1 MTRKKDV
8 VKVYKPV
15 FLVDEHGEVV
25 RRFANADMAAAEL
38 GMTRQAVQYHCQNR
52 TRKNLRY
59 AESMGEV
66 MADREVWCKWC
77 RSFSKGMHDAD
88 KGWCMRHK
96 AQRKFF
102 STCGEFTLDGK
113 YDTKRFVR

>member
-25 RRFANADMAAAEL
+25 RRFANADMAAEEL

-77 RSFSKGMHDAD
+77 Q
-88 KGWCMRHK
+88 GWCMRHK

-113 YDTKRFVR
+113 YDTKRYVR